1 MSVVE
6 DEFMRRRR
14 AVEVFSLSF
23 LDCICCGFGAII
35 LLLVLTEVGRPVVLE
50 KSRRN
55 LDGQIRA
62 LTQKLYAIQG
72 ETDELTREL
81 EGSRATLAQE
91 RQRLARLSG
100 ELTSIQGEYASS
112 TQDASVSNRVE
123 GELVAAYQK
132 LSAEMQRLLKQRARR
147 PAAQA
152 IGGIPVD
159 SEYVIFIVDTSDSM
173 TDNHWDAN
181 LAIIDEILSSYPHV
195 SGMQIMNDQGI
206 YMFEDTKGKWLTDS
220 GEQRAEIRR
229 RARHWAAFSQSNPVP
244 GMEEAIRSYW
254 ATDKRISLFV
264 LGDEFTGKSIQA
276 ALDSI
281 SALNKPGPDGRRPIR
296 IHAIG
301 FPEGAGMSPDTNIRF
316 SALMRLVCSQNNGTF
331 VGLKN

>member
-1 MSVVE
+1 
-6 DEFMRRRR
+6 MRRRR
-14 AVEVFSLSF
+14 SVEVFSLSF

-50 KSRRN
+50 KSRKN
-55 LDGQIRA
+55 LDGQARA
-62 LTQKLYAIQG
+62 LTEKLYAIQG
-72 ETDELTREL
+72 ETTELTREL
-81 EGSRATLAQE
+81 EGSRATLEQE
-91 RQRLARLSG
+91 RQKLARLAGDLSAIRG
-100 ELTSIQGEYASS
+100 QYAGS

-132 LSAEMQRLLKQRARR
+132 LSAEMQRLLKERAKR
-147 PAAQA
+147 PATEA

-159 SEYVIFIVDTSDSM
+159 SEYVIFVVDTSDSM
-173 TDNHWDAN
+173 TDNHWDTN
-181 LAIIDEILSSYPHV
+181 LAIIDEILSFYPHV
-195 SGMQIMNDQGI
+195 LGMQIMNDQGA

-220 GEQRAEIRR
+220 TEQRAEIRK
-229 RARHWAAFSQSNPVP
+229 RAKHWAAFSQSNPVP
-244 GMEEAIRSYW
+244 GMEEAIRTYW
-254 ATDKRISLFV
+254 APDKRISVFV

-281 SALNKPGPDGRRPIR
+281 TALNKPGADGRRPVR

-301 FPEGAGMSPDTNIRF
+301 FPEGLGMSPDTNIRF

>member
-1 MSVVE
+1 
-6 DEFMRRRR
+6 MRRRR
-14 AVEVFSLSF
+14 SVEVFSLSF

-55 LDGQIRA
+55 LDGQARA
-62 LTQKLYAIQG
+62 LTEKLYAIQG
-72 ETDELTREL
+72 ETTELTREL
-81 EGSRATLAQE
+81 EGSRATLEQE
-91 RQRLARLSG
+91 RQKLARLAGDLSA
-100 ELTSIQGEYASS
+100 IQGQYASS

-123 GELVAAYQK
+123 GGLVAAYQK
-132 LSAEMQRLLKQRARR
+132 LSAEMERLLKERAKR
-147 PAAQA
+147 PATEA

-159 SEYVIFIVDTSDSM
+159 SEYVIFVVDTSDSM
-173 TDNHWDAN
+173 TDNHWDTN
-181 LAIIDEILSSYPHV
+181 LAIIDQILSFYPHV
-195 SGMQIMNDQGI
+195 LGLQIMNDQGA
-206 YMFEDTKGKWLTDS
+206 YMFDSTRGQWLNDS
-220 GEQRAEIRR
+220 VEQRAEIRR
-229 RARHWAAFSQSNPVP
+229 RAKHWAAFSQSNPVP
-244 GMEEAIRSYW
+244 GMEEAIRTYW
-254 ATDKRISLFV
+254 APDKRISVFV

-281 SALNKPGPDGRRPIR
+281 TVLNKPGPDGRRPVR

-316 SALMRLVCSQNNGTF
+316 STLMRLVCSQNNGTF